1 MSEEVDMDELTER
14 AKMLADATGRSVEDV
29 MADLL
34 DDGVLNESN
43 RAREEPKDLITQL
56 KEAAA
61 LITTVQNINKEV
73 SENKVL
79 NGGENKTDVKIETT
93 LEGDIVDRAIASAQR
108 KADDLKKLIA
118 TLVPVFLL
126 LTGGSLEA
134 FGVID
139 VLGSEEGDVDE
150 GDIYIEYG
158 GCMAPDADN
167 YDPDADFDDGSCYWD
182 DNNGGGG
189 GPPEPPC
196 NEDWRWDAVTIQDFD
211 ANGEGF
217 NNDLQIQ
224 MTFND
229 WNKCNRHM
237 EGHFAV
243 EIWDED
249 RGFMWDQYDI
259 DNRFHDQYTIDDHHY
274 DMDTGQ
280 YVISVNYHFDD
291 SYWEGPSA
299 LVFIEAPDPEPVY
312 GCTDYDADN
321 YDPEA
326 TEDDGSCEYPSSVE
340 DCSVSVQN
348 HYRGHEDNDPYST
361 TMIVAFDVVPTDCD
375 DFVIDWTIQL
385 YQEGYNANYT
395 RTGSMGGQGSVS
407 ESFDDLSVGTWIPN
421 IRVVVE
427 GDEKWQANF
436 WSLDIV
442 DPEPEECDINLY
454 AIQFANND
462 THASVGYD
470 LDCGFGEEAGGHNV
484 SVQFSVVEN
493 GTYDPLLDYTVSQHY
508 ISGYVEDVHYQTLG
522 DFTVDGS
529 THYDFHWI
537 AIWGDDDPSYIERS
551 WNNISFDHPEDE
563 PEPQPCENLTITSE
577 SLVLTAYGGDLAI
590 TWNLT
595 HDGPVSEDCYVDIEI
610 FITIYQNG
618 AYYNVS
624 EYHQNPTF
632 RVFNNQDG
640 NQTMFMGSAE
650 IALFDDLS
658 PGTYEILAKY
668 RIEGTSDQSSDHF
681 ANSVSIS

>member
-1 MSEEVDMDELTER
+1 MPTEDLDDIKEKAR
-14 AKMLADATGRSVEDV
+14 VVAEATGRDEADV
-29 MADLL
+29 LADLL
-34 DDGVLNESN
+34 DDGILNDSH
-43 RAREEPKDLITQL
+43 RQTEEPKDLITQL

-61 LITTVQNINKEV
+61 LITTVQAVNAQV

-79 NGGENKTDVKIETT
+79 NGGENKTEVVVETT
-93 LEGDIVDRAIASAQR
+93 LEGDIVDRALASAQR

-139 VLGSEEGDVDE
+139 VLGSNEGDVDD

-158 GCMAPDADN
+158 GCTAPGADN
-167 YDPDADFDDGSCYWD
+167 YDPEADYDDGSCYWD
-182 DNNGGGG
+182 DTPS
-189 GPPEPPC
+189 GPGPPC

-237 EGHFAV
+237 EGYFVV

-249 RGFMWDQYDI
+249 RGFMWDSYQI
-259 DNRFHDQYTIDDHHY
+259 DNKFRDQYTIDDHHY
-274 DMDTGQ
+274 DMDSGQ
-280 YVISVNYHFDD
+280 YVINVEYHFDG
-291 SYWEGPSA
+291 SHWGGPSQ
-299 LVFIEAPDPEPVY
+299 LVYIEAPDPQPVY
-312 GCTDYDADN
+312 GCTDSEATN
-321 YDPEA
+321 YDDKA
-326 TEDDGSCEYPSSVE
+326 TEDDETCEYPE
-340 DCSVSVQN
+340 
-348 HYRGHEDNDPYST
+348 
-361 TMIVAFDVVPTDCD
+361 
-375 DFVIDWTIQL
+375 
-385 YQEGYNANYT
+385 
-395 RTGSMGGQGSVS
+395 
-407 ESFDDLSVGTWIPN
+407 
-421 IRVVVE
+421 
-427 GDEKWQANF
+427 
-436 WSLDIV
+436 
-442 DPEPEECDINLY
+442 PEPECDAFIDNLQTSSEADTVDVIFSIGQNEDSSCENYDIEITLLPVDDNEGEEIIHEQSISGSSNYYSHTFNEVSAGDWQAQVVLSSEGEEMQVDLSGWLYITDSEPEICDINLY
-454 AIQFANND
+454 GIQFANND

-470 LDCGFGEEAGGHNV
+470 LDCGYGDESGGHNV

-493 GTYDPLLDYTVSQHY
+493 GTYDPLLDYAVSQHY

-522 DFTVDGS
+522 DFTVEDA
-529 THYDFHWI
+529 THYDFYWI
-537 AIWGDDDPSYIERS
+537 AIWGDLNDQSIIERS
-551 WNNISFDHPEDE
+551 WKNVAFDHPEDE

-577 SLVLTAYGGDLAI
+577 SLVLTSYGSDISI

-595 HDGPVSEDCYVDIEI
+595 HDGPIAEDCYVDIEI
-610 FITIYQNG
+610 FITVYQNG

-632 RVFNNQDG
+632 RVFNNHDG

-650 IALFDDLS
+650 IALFNDLP

-668 RIEGTSDQSSDHF
+668 RIEGTSDQSEDHF